1 MDNQIYMDIQ
11 KLIYYMI
18 PEKWK
23 YIKLYMSVIEKPDSN
38 KRGEL
43 FFYYMPKSL
52 LRNTYVNCYEIPD
65 MFDIDQDEYL
75 NLISKLYNKINIL
88 NELDKEN
95 QKYWSNVT
103 IVIEGSICK
112 LEYYN
117 QNLEKN
123 DFDSYER
130 HIIWREK
137 YLRMKPETK
146 EEKAILKRYIMSNES
161 KIKPYVE
168 VVPGLKQKV
177 KNIVEYEKVLTIDE
191 ALARGSSGLF
201 EDDNIFVGKAKVPST
216 ENKKN
221 IVRAT
226 NNYMM
231 INGKKNNIV
240 KNGNSKNI
248 NTNYDGQIIIDNKNY
263 NEYIKTRKLDNIDMT
278 NGDDIAHLNNYQN
291 DILDSVKQ
299 NNIDDIDLF
308 LESNEIYNN
317 NDNDF

>member
-1 MDNQIYMDIQ
+1 MNNQIYMDIQ

-23 YIKLYMSVIEKPDSN
+23 YIKLYMSVIENPDSN

-117 QNLEKN
+117 QNLEKSN
-123 DFDSYER
+123 FDSYER

-146 EEKAILKRYIMSNES
+146 EEKEILKRYIMSDES
-161 KIKPYVE
+161 KMKPYVE
-168 VVPGLKQKV
+168 VVPVLKQKV

-201 EDDNIFVGKAKVPST
+201 EDDNVFIGKAKAPST

-221 IVRAT
+221 VARAT
-226 NNYMM
+226 NNYMI

-240 KNGNSKNI
+240 KNGNTKNI
-248 NTNYDGQIIIDNKNY
+248 NTNYDGQIIIDNRNY
-263 NEYIKTRKLDNIDMT
+263 NEYIKARKLDNIDIF
-278 NGDDIAHLNNYQN
+278 NYDDKVYLNNDQN
-291 DILDSVKQ
+291 DFLDSVKQ

-317 NDNDF
+317 NNDF